1 VLHRDCDAS
10 QLKSASVVAMLIE
23 EAPELFK
30 KRRIS
35 FKSTATAALSLTRMR
50 HMASTGAV
58 QLASLSSPAASEA
71 ARVIRAS
78 RDHADLQPEKSLG
91 SQKGPTR
98 DAEVAERFAALLSHS
113 RSLSSAISK
122 RVRKVHPML
131 DSTAEGSEHRGFFS
145 QPSFSDSRTSSRLP
159 GEGSV
164 DLQEMAKLS
173 LVLGF
178 SPHRGR
184 KDLERRKTVHLMG
197 SPKELKAYAKSK
209 TAPLLTRSATFPAP
223 WIGDEV
229 SRPQAE
235 AQRGAVS
242 QQPDGGTLIDWR
254 PNELLERVPE
264 GSISDEQ
271 ASEEPARS
279 FGQRQSEVE
288 KGLNATMDQASA
300 ELGTMATTSA
310 AVEQNDRLRI
320 HVEAG
325 RAADQANVEQ
335 RNSPAVSDSLS
346 SKEYVELQ
354 IAAELEALDDL
365 PPEEG
370 SREGSNEQWVKMPP
384 PASRPDRPGV
394 WKSSYVKKYA
404 QMRTLKRRSRGDVQ
418 EPVAESTG

>member
-1 VLHRDCDAS
+1 
-10 QLKSASVVAMLIE
+10 MLIE

-50 HMASTGAV
+50 NMASTGAGG

-78 RDHADLQPEKSLG
+78 RDHADLQLEKSLG
-91 SQKGPTR
+91 TQKGPSR

-122 RVRKVHPML
+122 RVRRVHPIL
-131 DSTAEGSEHRGFFS
+131 ESTAEGSEHRASFS
-145 QPSFSDSRTSSRLP
+145 QPSFSDSRPNSRLP

-209 TAPLLTRSATFPAP
+209 TAPLLARSATFPAP
-223 WIGDEV
+223 WIGDDV
-229 SRPQAE
+229 SKPQAE
-235 AQRGAVS
+235 AQLGAVS
-242 QQPDGGTLIDWR
+242 RQPDGETLTDRR
-254 PNELLERVPE
+254 PKEFLERVPE
-264 GSISDEQ
+264 GSITNEQ

-279 FGQRQSEVE
+279 FGQRQSEAE
-288 KGLNATMDQASA
+288 KGPNTTVNQASA
-300 ELGTMATTSA
+300 ELRTMATTSA

-325 RAADQANVEQ
+325 RAAEQANVEQ

-346 SKEYVELQ
+346 LEEYIELQ

-370 SREGSNEQWVKMPP
+370 SGEGGNEQWVKMPP
-384 PASRPDRPGV
+384 PANRPDRPGV

-404 QMRTLKRRSRGDVQ
+404 QMRTLKRRSRGDLQ
-418 EPVAESTG
+418 EPAAESTG